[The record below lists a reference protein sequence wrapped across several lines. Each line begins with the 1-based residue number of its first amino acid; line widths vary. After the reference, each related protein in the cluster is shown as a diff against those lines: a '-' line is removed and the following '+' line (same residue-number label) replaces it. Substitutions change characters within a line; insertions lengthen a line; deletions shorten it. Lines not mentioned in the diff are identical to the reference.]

1 MAAPAGEWLHLRF
14 EKGDEF
20 ARVKGSAHNDQL
32 QGRYCS
38 PLVRCVTAAVCF
50 WSLSIRLW
58 PRRSGP
64 ELLHRHALLMQTLS
78 YPLHL
83 FQRTTQKVG
92 IQRPFVRFVNDEHV
106 IPQQQVQAIHGV
118 GMAATVGELTAG
130 QPSCPFY
137 VQRRV

>member
-1 MAAPAGEWLHLRF
+1 MHLRF

-32 QGRYCS
+32 QRRYRS
-38 PLVRCVTAAVCF
+38 PFARCVTVAVGF

-64 ELLHRHALLMQTLS
+64 KLLHRHTLLMQTLS

-92 IQRPFVRFVNDEHV
+92 IQRPFVRFVDNQHV
-106 IPQQQVQAIHGV
+106 VPQQQVQAVHGV
-118 GMAATVGELTAG
+118 GMTATIGELTAG
-130 QPSCPFY
+130 QPSCPLY
-137 VQRRV
+137 AQRRV